1 MKKIALLED
10 EKKYWED
17 LASTTKQISAKVT
30 EEVDRIVTHAI
41 QELKNVNELGEA
53 EVDVA
58 ML

>member
-41 QELKNVNELGEA
+41 KELKNVNELGEA
-53 EVDVA
+53 EVDFG